1 MRAIFN
7 SLVEPLDQLEL
18 IDHFEEEINRALKT
32 IHCQTNVGNQEN
44 GLHETALK
52 FRLLRQHG
60 LYTSPGKLFYDTK
73 GWLHKSFTL
82 Y

>member
-7 SLVEPLDQLEL
+7 SLVEPLEQLEL
-18 IDHFEEEINRALKT
+18 IDHLQRLGLAYHFEEEINCALKT
-32 IHCQTNVGNQEN
+32 IHCQTNEGNKEN

-60 LYTSPGKLFYDTK
+60 LYTSPGKLFYEI
-73 GWLHKSFTL
+73 
-82 Y
+82 